1 MIIKEKKDNIF
12 AIEKDTRA
20 NKIKGLSKS
29 QHLGKGSPNNEIIV
43 GNKDGRITVKNGQY
57 ELKRNKAESPVSKV
71 KVKEKIVENR
81 ETNVERTIEKKSNE
95 RVMRFMY
102 QEISTSREPAKNRD
116 KFIEENFVDGTSRLI
131 EEGTDREYLEKL
143 ALDLG
148 DDIDSGLDYTKTSD
162 IPFVNFTFENA
173 SNKVMLEDEGL
184 EVYNV
189 LTNTKTTKRNRQN
202 CVRKLGELGERI
214 RKLQKHVLNNKDV
227 ETSIM
232 RFHKPKVKMKR
243 ASRRKLY
250 KIRKKE

>member
-1 MIIKEKKDNIF
+1 
-12 AIEKDTRA
+12 
-20 NKIKGLSKS
+20 
-29 QHLGKGSPNNEIIV
+29 
-43 GNKDGRITVKNGQY
+43 
-57 ELKRNKAESPVSKV
+57 
-71 KVKEKIVENR
+71 
-81 ETNVERTIEKKSNE
+81 
-95 RVMRFMY
+95 MRFMY

-227 ETSIM
+227 ETS
-232 RFHKPKVKMKR
+232 
-243 ASRRKLY
+243 S
-250 KIRKKE
+250 